1 MEMNIRSDRKLV
13 EIWLSKAEKSNPITR
28 MDING
33 ICDKYKKQNYL
44 VAVFESGSEDLFQ
57 KTLELLVYN
66 RKRTAEKEVRER
78 KPEYALQ

>member
-1 MEMNIRSDRKLV
+1 MEMNVRSDRKLV
-13 EIWLSKAEKSNPITR
+13 EIWLSNAEKSNPITH

-44 VAVFESGSEDLFQ
+44 VPVFESGRENLFQ
-57 KTLELLVYN
+57 NTLDLLVFY

>member
-13 EIWLSKAEKSNPITR
+13 EIWLSNGEKSNPITR

-44 VAVFESGSEDLFQ
+44 VAVFESGSENLFQ
-57 KTLELLVYN
+57 NTLDLLVYN